1 MKASIF
7 GRGGGE
13 VGSIVRVK
21 EIQICNLKNVKQ
33 GTFKTNS
40 HFDDLEQADI
50 IGFYGQ
56 NGSGKTAVV
65 EAFSLLKNL
74 LSTSLVGESLPK
86 KSKNLLYA
94 GQQYLQLTVQF
105 MILNDLGKFYAK
117 YDVVLEVVHDR
128 LQVIHETLSYRENVK
143 GRKYKDI
150 ISKSQ
155 DVLKIRTHTVHKL
168 CQNDR
173 VTLLV
178 AERMASTNYTSFVF
192 REELQEIYAK
202 HLDEQEVT
210 IIYNLSRDFVRD
222 LHIIDHIQY
231 GLLIANITM
240 PFTVHL
246 EDKRGS
252 IPTEMHDTMLLSK
265 PMYQTIQ
272 EVIVQTN
279 IVLAAIIPGLNIKIN
294 VISEQKLR
302 SGEDGIRIE
311 FLSQRND
318 TELPLRFES
327 EGILKMISIL
337 STLIAVFNNPNTC
350 VVIDEL
356 DAGVFEYLL
365 GELLLVLNEGG
376 KGQLFFTSHNL
387 RVLEVLPVSCIWF
400 TTTNE
405 EQRYIQLK
413 GIKKPHNIRDA
424 YLRAVQIGGQE
435 ESLYEETSLYDI
447 KRCFRK
453 AGSQIE

>member
-1 MKASIF
+1 M
-7 GRGGGE
+7 
-13 VGSIVRVK
+13 
-21 EIQICNLKNVKQ
+21 
-33 GTFKTNS
+33 
-40 HFDDLEQADI
+40 
-50 IGFYGQ
+50 
-56 NGSGKTAVV
+56 
-65 EAFSLLKNL
+65 
-74 LSTSLVGESLPK
+74 
-86 KSKNLLYA
+86 
-94 GQQYLQLTVQF
+94 
-105 MILNDLGKFYAK
+105 
-117 YDVVLEVVHDR
+117 
-128 LQVIHETLSYRENVK
+128 
-143 GRKYKDI
+143 
-150 ISKSQ
+150 
-155 DVLKIRTHTVHKL
+155 
-168 CQNDR
+168 
-173 VTLLV
+173 
-178 AERMASTNYTSFVF
+178 
-192 REELQEIYAK
+192 
-202 HLDEQEVT
+202 

-265 PMYQTIQ
+265 AMYQTIQ

-279 IVLAAIIPGLNIKIN
+279 IVLASIIPGLNIKIN
-294 VISEQKLR
+294 VVSEQKLR
-302 SGEDGIRIE
+302 NGEDGIRIE
-311 FLSQRND
+311 FLSKRHD

-365 GELLLVLNEGG
+365 GELLHVLNEGG

-424 YLRAVQIGGQE
+424 YLRAVQVGGQE

-453 AGSQIE
+453 AGVKLSGKQKDYPLTRGGESEQILLYDRLRRKFHQQDIRFHIERGDLFGNLVSKK